1 MLNLPP
7 GCYKGINNSKSGT
20 TPFLEKRQF
29 SYATKTFTEYGVTV
43 VSYFLNTNTES
54 NHFPVP
60 ILGRFL
66 NQLWPNVSRTEG
78 AQKSK
83 MEKKTMWKCHLEER
97 PGTEKKLWFP
107 YGDLQVQTGRHGAD
121 GIWKTWWN
129 ELPSHEKTWRNL
141 HAKWKKPIWKDS
153 NYRTCWKSQNY
164 GDSKKTSGYQR
175 LTGKEGWVS
184 KHRHFGSREIIL
196 KLSWWIHTITVKS
209 HRMYTHWTL
218 METMDFS

>member
-97 PGTEKKLWFP
+97 PGTEKKL
-107 YGDLQVQTGRHGAD
+107 
-121 GIWKTWWN
+121 
-129 ELPSHEKTWRNL
+129 
-141 HAKWKKPIWKDS
+141 
-153 NYRTCWKSQNY
+153 
-164 GDSKKTSGYQR
+164 
-175 LTGKEGWVS
+175 
-184 KHRHFGSREIIL
+184 
-196 KLSWWIHTITVKS
+196 
-209 HRMYTHWTL
+209 
-218 METMDFS
+218 